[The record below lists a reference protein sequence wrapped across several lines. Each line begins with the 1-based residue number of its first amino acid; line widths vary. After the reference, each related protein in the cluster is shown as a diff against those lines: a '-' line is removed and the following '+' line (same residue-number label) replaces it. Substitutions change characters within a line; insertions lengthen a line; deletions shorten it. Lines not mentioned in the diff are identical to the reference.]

1 MFYHISAQKIVN
13 AAFQQPE
20 MYRYKLLK
28 TRRVKRLSPES
39 GEVFH
44 QFSVIREFILD
55 FVNLFY
61 PKLIAF

>member
-13 AAFQQPE
+13 AAFRQPE

-39 GEVFH
+39 GEVFRR
-44 QFSVIREFILD
+44 FSVICEFILD

-61 PKLIAF
+61 QKLIAF